1 MGDSQPRGLYP
12 TVIVAYLVG
21 FLLWNYIGPRSHLF
35 HAEPYDC
42 AYLLVLAGML
52 WRGGHASQIRE
63 YFVGRLVPHKSDLPN
78 VALVLLLLVGWW
90 ALCVGAGWI
99 TVDGQPESVDTLVVL
114 DDVVTS
120 PITEEAVYRGVILAV
135 LLAHMQSGRWA
146 ALGLSAL
153 LFAAIHAPNSVSR
166 LVMITGA
173 GLVIG
178 YAYMATRC
186 VPFCVLCH
194 ALWNGSFYLAGRV
207 EAVLQ
212 PGL

>member
-1 MGDSQPRGLYP
+1 MGDPQPRGLYP

-21 FLLWNYIGPRSHLF
+21 FLLWNDIGPRSQLF
-35 HAEPYDC
+35 HTEPYDC

-52 WRGGHASQIRE
+52 WRSGHASQVRE
-63 YFVGRLVPHKSDLPN
+63 YFVGRLAPRKSDLPK
-78 VALVLLLLVGWW
+78 VALVLLLLIGWW

-99 TVDGQPESVDTLVVL
+99 TVVGLAESVDTLGVL

-120 PITEEAVYRGVILAV
+120 PVTEEPVYRGVILAV
-135 LLAHMQSGRWA
+135 LLQHVQSGRWA

-153 LFAAIHAPNSVSR
+153 LFAAIHAPNSVTL
-166 LVMITGA
+166 LVAITGA
-173 GLVIG
+173 GLVLG

-207 EAVLQ
+207 LGDSV
-212 PGL
+212 